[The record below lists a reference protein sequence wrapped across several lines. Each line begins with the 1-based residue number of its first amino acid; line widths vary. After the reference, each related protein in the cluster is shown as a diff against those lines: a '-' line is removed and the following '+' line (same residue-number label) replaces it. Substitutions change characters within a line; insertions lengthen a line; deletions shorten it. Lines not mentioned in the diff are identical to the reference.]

1 MTWLQIAILNG
12 TIAEIWGLKFWLL
25 FFVDELLN
33 FLSKHVT
40 EFFLVMY
47 NYYPIFYCYQNQFK
61 FSYIWRL
68 NIKGKTL

>member
-33 FLSKHVT
+33 FEQDIL
-40 EFFLVMY
+40 
-47 NYYPIFYCYQNQFK
+47 
-61 FSYIWRL
+61 
-68 NIKGKTL
+68 